1 MRLSKTCLFSA
12 AAGVAL
18 LAPGAALAQDARAD
32 ALAYLNLQAS
42 GSGAFT
48 WVDHTANGSIDTF
61 TNVSVAESGGG
72 PNVVA
77 ATMSFDNLRMENG
90 EAVFDSLVF
99 EGLTVSDD
107 DAGDGG
113 DSGSNDGKPGVSG
126 GAAPGGEPAGPQQ
139 MTVARISF
147 VGPNPLIASNIASAM
162 FRGEGEGIEFEGF
175 AAYEFESIALEGL
188 DFDFIDDSGQPVEMT
203 IGGLRVEDWGD
214 GAIGAVALENLS
226 VIGETEIEGQMT
238 DVNISIGE
246 ISLNGTSLDGLQAV
260 FDAAEQGDFT
270 MRPDSPFMSPYV
282 KNWDSYTIS
291 NITVSVGGVNFGLQS
306 FAGSIEETS
315 RGLEYRDNM
324 EGLTL
329 SFDPSGPLGAQ
340 GAMGFAMAGL
350 ESLEFSLTSH
360 QIADASSDRIYTE
373 DYRFSMVDGFD
384 LDIDYDIGGMTEYL
398 SRAVAMQ
405 DQLENFDS
413 PDEFASL
420 MEPLIIGRL
429 GVTYTDRG
437 LAPTVLQVA
446 SAFMGGG
453 APPANQGGA
462 DDGKGPGEGG
472 GETGGGETAPASD
485 TAGLAAMVA
494 GQIRAAA
501 SSEPPG
507 AAQDFVMAFA
517 DAVETFITNPN
528 IFTIAAMPA
537 SPVPVAEL
545 MQMEDDPNA
554 VVSRLN
560 MTVSAQ

>member
-18 LAPGAALAQDARAD
+18 LAPGAAFAQDARAD

-61 TNVSVAESGGG
+61 TNVSVTEGGGG
-72 PNVVA
+72 PDVVA

-90 EAVFDSLVF
+90 AAVFDSLVF

-107 DAGDGG
+107 ETDAADAG
-113 DSGSNDGKPGVSG
+113 GSDDGKPGGS
-126 GAAPGGEPAGPQQ
+126 GAAAGGQAPGPQQ
-139 MTVARISF
+139 MTVARVSF
-147 VGPNPLIASNIASAM
+147 VGPNPLVASNIASAM

-175 AAYEFESIALEGL
+175 EAYQFESIALEGL
-188 DFDFIDDSGQPVEMT
+188 DFDFIDENGQPMEMT
-203 IGGLRVEDWGD
+203 LGGLRVNDWSE
-214 GAIGAVALENLS
+214 GAIGAVALENLTI
-226 VIGETEIEGQMT
+226 VGETDIQGQMT
-238 DVNISIGE
+238 EVNISIGE
-246 ISLNGTSLDGLQAV
+246 ISLNGTSLDGLQAL
-260 FDAAEQGDFT
+260 FDAAEGGDFT

-282 KNWDSYTIS
+282 KHWDGYNIS
-291 NITVSVGGVNFGLQS
+291 NITVSVGGVNFGLAS

-324 EGLTL
+324 DGLTL

-340 GAMGFAMAGL
+340 AAMGFAMAGL
-350 ESLEFSLTSH
+350 DSLEFSMVSH
-360 QIADASSDRIYTE
+360 QIADPSADRIYTE
-373 DYRFSMVDGFD
+373 EYRISMVDGFD
-384 LDIDYDIGGMTEYL
+384 LDVDYDIGGMSEYL
-398 SRAVAMQ
+398 NRAVGMQ
-405 DQLENFDS
+405 DQLSDFDS
-413 PDEFASL
+413 PDAFASL
-420 MEPLIIGRL
+420 MEPLIISRV

-446 SAFMGGG
+446 SAFMGGGG

-472 GETGGGETAPASD
+472 GETGGEAAPASD

-528 IFTIAAMPA
+528 IFAIAASPA